1 MSERTENQQG
11 HQVTGSQGQMVAEST
26 QAVGSGQAAQG
37 ANAGQSAGAGQA
49 GQPAAQTQLA
59 SGGQAAQTGQSAAGT
74 QQSAQGQQAEGAQ
87 TQTQTPATPASADAG
102 AGKQAKGIQV
112 KLTQEQIDRLVKDG
126 TLELSD
132 ETFTGAVRDRIAQLT
147 ARAKGAERRLAEI
160 AAAQEEAERKALEEQ
175 ERYKELYEKE
185 RQAREKEATGRKDDA
200 VRARFLLAAQS
211 KGIVDPDVAFIIAKS
226 LAPFGAVQV
235 DDEGKVTGIDEVVET
250 LVNEKPYLVS
260 QPQQQ
265 KPQSVGAASNPAQQS
280 PPPPKSLAEAGDRLE
295 QALRTGVT

>member
-1 MSERTENQQG
+1 MSEGTENQQG
-11 HQVTGSQGQMVAEST
+11 QQGTGGQGQADAQSA
-26 QAVGSGQAAQG
+26 QSAGSGQAAQG
-37 ANAGQSAGAGQA
+37 ASAGQSVGAGQA
-49 GQPAAQTQLA
+49 GQPAAQTQSG
-59 SGGQAAQTGQSAAGT
+59 SGGQAAQTGQPGA
-74 QQSAQGQQAEGAQ
+74 QQPSQGQQAEGAQ
-87 TQTQTPATPASADAG
+87 GQSQTPAT
-102 AGKQAKGIQV
+102 QAKGIQV

-132 ETFTGAVRDRIAQLT
+132 DTFTGAVRDRIAQLT

-175 ERYKELYEKE
+175 ERFKELYEKE
-185 RQAREKEATGRKDDA
+185 RQAREKEASGRKDDA

-211 KGIVDPDVAFIIAKS
+211 KGIVDPDVAFLIARA
-226 LAPFGAVQV
+226 LPGFTAVQV

-250 LVNEKPYLVS
+250 LVKEKPYLVS

-265 KPQSVGAASNPAQQS
+265 PKPQSVGAASNPAEQS
-280 PPPPKSLAEAGDRLE
+280 PPPPKNLAEAGDRLE

>member
-1 MSERTENQQG
+1 MSEGTENQQG
-11 HQVTGSQGQMVAEST
+11 QQGTGSQGQTDAQS
-26 QAVGSGQAAQG
+26 VGSAQAAQG
-37 ANAGQSAGAGQA
+37 ASTGQSASAGQA
-49 GQPAAQTQLA
+49 GQPAAQTQSG
-59 SGGQAAQTGQSAAGT
+59 SGGQAAQTGQPGA
-74 QQSAQGQQAEGAQ
+74 QQPPQGQQAEGAQ
-87 TQTQTPATPASADAG
+87 TRQTEGGQTQSQTPAT
-102 AGKQAKGIQV
+102 QAKGIQV

-160 AAAQEEAERKALEEQ
+160 AAAQEEAERKALVEQ
-175 ERYKELYEKE
+175 ERFKELYDKE
-185 RQAREKEATGRKDDA
+185 RQAREKEASGRKDDA

-211 KGIVDPDVAFIIAKS
+211 KGIVDPDVAFIIARS
-226 LAPFGAVQV
+226 LPPFGAVQV
-235 DDEGKVTGIDEVVET
+235 DDEGKVTGIDEVIET
-250 LVNEKPYLVS
+250 LVKEKPYLVS

-280 PPPPKSLAEAGDRLE
+280 PPPPKNLAEAGDRLE

>member
-1 MSERTENQQG
+1 MSEGTENQQG
-11 HQVTGSQGQMVAEST
+11 QQETDSQGQADAQS
-26 QAVGSGQAAQG
+26 AGSGQAAQG
-37 ANAGQSAGAGQA
+37 ANAGQSASAAQA
-49 GQPAAQTQLA
+49 GQPVAQTQSG
-59 SGGQAAQTGQSAAGT
+59 SGGQAAQAGQSAAGA
-74 QQSAQGQQAEGAQ
+74 QQPSQGQQARHTDGGQAEGAQ
-87 TQTQTPATPASADAG
+87 TQSQTPAT
-102 AGKQAKGIQV
+102 QAKGIQV

-160 AAAQEEAERKALEEQ
+160 AAVQEEAERKALEEQ

-185 RQAREKEATGRKDDA
+185 RQAREKETSGRKDDA
-200 VRARFLLAAQS
+200 VRTRFLLAAQS
-211 KGIVDPDVAFIIAKS
+211 KGVVDPDVAFIIAKS
-226 LAPFGAVQV
+226 LPAFGAVQV
-235 DDEGKVTGIDEVVET
+235 DDEGKVTGIDEVVEA

-265 KPQSVGAASNPAQQS
+265 PKPQSVGAASNPAQQG
-280 PPPPKSLAEAGDRLE
+280 PPPPKNLAEAGDRLE

>member
-1 MSERTENQQG
+1 MSEGTENQQG
-11 HQVTGSQGQMVAEST
+11 QQETDSQGQADAQS
-26 QAVGSGQAAQG
+26 AGSGQAAQG
-37 ANAGQSAGAGQA
+37 ANAGQSASAAQA
-49 GQPAAQTQLA
+49 GQPAAQTQSG
-59 SGGQAAQTGQSAAGT
+59 SGGQAAQAGQSAAGA

-87 TQTQTPATPASADAG
+87 TQSQTPAT
-102 AGKQAKGIQV
+102 QAKGIQV

-160 AAAQEEAERKALEEQ
+160 AAVQEEAERKALEEQ

-185 RQAREKEATGRKDDA
+185 RQAREKETSGRKDDA
-200 VRARFLLAAQS
+200 IRARFLLAAQS
-211 KGIVDPDVAFIIAKS
+211 KGIVDPDVAFLIAKA
-226 LAPFGAVQV
+226 LPGFTAVQV
-235 DDEGKVTGIDEVVET
+235 DDEGKVTGIDEVIEA

-265 KPQSVGAASNPAQQS
+265 PKPQSVGAASNPAQQG
-280 PPPPKSLAEAGDRLE
+280 PPPPKNLAEAGDRLE